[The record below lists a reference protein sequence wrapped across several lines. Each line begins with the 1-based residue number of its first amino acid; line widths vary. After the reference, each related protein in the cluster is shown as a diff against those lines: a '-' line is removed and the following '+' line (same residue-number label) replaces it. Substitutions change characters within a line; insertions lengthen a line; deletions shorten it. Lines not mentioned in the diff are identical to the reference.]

1 MRFPALLLL
10 LPALLLGLPA
20 RGLAGPACPAAP
32 LQRLVT
38 PALRAAMEAGQ
49 PVTIVAFGSSSTE
62 GAGASRPGRTY
73 PARLEA
79 ELRAAWPGL
88 PLKVL
93 NRGIGGQDAQ
103 EMLAR
108 IEADVLAERPA
119 LVIWQ
124 AGANGTM
131 RGMDPELFR
140 ALVAEGVARL
150 QAARADVV
158 LMDNQR
164 APRIQNSPRHAAFD
178 AVLTA
183 LAAER
188 HVGLFSRS
196 ALMRA
201 WEAEGVPA
209 SAMLVGDR
217 LHHNDRGY
225 ECLAGALAQALVQ
238 AAGRPALMAG
248 R

>member
-1 MRFPALLLL
+1 MRFAALLLL
-10 LPALLLGLPA
+10 LPVLLLGLPA
-20 RGLAGPACPAAP
+20 GSLASPACPAAP
-32 LQRLVT
+32 LQRLAT
-38 PALRAAMEAGQ
+38 PALRAAVEAGR

-62 GAGASRPGRTY
+62 GAGASGPGRSY
-73 PARLEA
+73 PALLEA

-88 PLKVL
+88 PLRVL

-124 AGANGTM
+124 AGANGAM
-131 RGMDPELFR
+131 RGMDPERFR
-140 ALVAEGVARL
+140 VLLAHGIAQLR
-150 QAARADVV
+150 AARADVV

-164 APRIQNSPRHAAFD
+164 APRIQDSPRHAAFD
-178 AVLTA
+178 AA
-183 LAAER
+183 LAGLAVER
-188 HVGLFSRS
+188 HVGLFSRG

-201 WEAEGVPA
+201 WEEAGVPS

-225 ECLAGALAQALVQ
+225 ECLASALAQALVQ
-238 AAGRPALMAG
+238 AAGRPALVAG